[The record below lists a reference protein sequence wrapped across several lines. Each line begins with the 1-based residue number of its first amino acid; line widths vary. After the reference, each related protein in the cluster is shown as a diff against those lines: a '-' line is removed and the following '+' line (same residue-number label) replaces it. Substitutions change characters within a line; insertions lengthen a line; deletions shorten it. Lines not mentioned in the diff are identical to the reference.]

1 MDDVQGLGS
10 GLVVTRARRMSNVG
24 VIVVVSTLLLAGN
37 LFSGTSGAAPA
48 TFQDGT
54 DAGNISCSLT
64 AEAVA
69 DDEGSATATA
79 PSPVKSASPV
89 AAASQ
94 ATGQPA
100 DAAMS
105 ADIDV
110 LVRTLAACLTDGQNE
125 TVALL
130 VSQRYLGAVY
140 GGGGELSRAD
150 FLQLAAQLPTIPV
163 KVVSVS
169 DVRVDGS
176 RNANADVVTV
186 VGNQLEHG
194 RWSFVLRP
202 AVTLASPSDDKAAAS
217 PTAPSSTASNQP
229 AERWLVNEV
238 NALPVQV
245 PADAASIKVGIDEY
259 SFSLSPNRTT
269 ATTVVLNG
277 TNSGDEAHEMLVLRL
292 DRGVTSDSLIRNPGP
307 GLPDGVSFVGQQTIA
322 PNGQGQLVLVDLTP
336 GSYVLVC
343 LLPDSEGTPH
353 LALGMRARFRVEA
366 E

>member
-1 MDDVQGLGS
+1 MDEVQGLGS
-10 GLVVTRARRMSNVG
+10 GPVETRVRRVSNVG
-24 VIVVVSTLLLAGN
+24 VIVVVSTLLLAGS
-37 LFSGTSGAAPA
+37 LFSGTSVAAPR

-54 DAGNISCSLT
+54 DAGSVDCSLT
-64 AEAVA
+64 AEADE
-69 DDEGSATATA
+69 DDIATATE
-79 PSPVKSASPV
+79 STPVMAASPE
-89 AAASQ
+89 AAASA

-100 DAAMS
+100 DAKTTAE
-105 ADIDV
+105 ITL
-110 LVRTLAACLTDGQNE
+110 LVHTLAACLTDGQNE

-150 FLQLAAQLPTIPV
+150 FLQLASQLPTIPV
-163 KVVSVS
+163 SVVSVS

-176 RNANADVVTV
+176 RNVNADVVTI

-202 AVTLASPSDDKAAAS
+202 AITLGSTSDDETAAS
-217 PTAPSSTASNQP
+217 PTAPSSSESDQP
-229 AERWLVNEV
+229 AERWLIHGVS
-238 NALPVQV
+238 ALPVQV
-245 PADAASIKVGIDEY
+245 PADAANIKVTLDEY
-259 SFSLSPNRTT
+259 SFSLSPGRTT

-277 TNSGDEAHEMLVLRL
+277 TNNGDEDHEILVLRL
-292 DRGVTSDSLIRNPGP
+292 ERGVSSETLVRNPGP
-307 GLPDGVSFVGQQTIA
+307 GFPDGVSFIGQQTIA
-322 PNGQGQLVLVDLTP
+322 PNEQGQLVLVDLAP

-343 LLPDSEGTPH
+343 LLPDSDGTPH